1 MTKRHLVYKGT
12 PLCTNII
19 IAYLSK
25 KDELKAYNGKFKIEV
40 DGGINDETI
49 KNVTS
54 CDMVVVG
61 SYITNGDYETQIK
74 KIKNNF

>member
-25 KDELKAYNGKFKIEV
+25 KDELKAYNVKKEEFNRQFLRKKFRL
-40 DGGINDETI
+40 
-49 KNVTS
+49 
-54 CDMVVVG
+54 
-61 SYITNGDYETQIK
+61 
-74 KIKNNF
+74 